1 MTTFNYL
8 LGLKNVTKQHTTI
21 AGVDYTL
28 YDGDVDED
36 RVRVVWRH
44 DADEV
49 DYDEEWNELDTADY
63 DRLYINGD
71 SALPDATPIKQ
82 PFERQMFNTSTGDN

>member
-1 MTTFNYL
+1 L
-8 LGLKNVTKQHTTI
+8 NVVKQHTTI

-28 YDGDVDED
+28 YDGEIDGDQ
-36 RVRVVWRH
+36 VRVVWRH

-49 DYDEEWNELDTADY
+49 DYNEEWNGLDTDDY

-71 SALPDATPIKQ
+71 SALSNATPIKQ
-82 PFERQMFNTSTGDN
+82 PFERQMFNTSTGDD